1 MSKVFVTGASGFI
14 GQSICKFLA
23 TSKHIVCGAVRDKI
37 SIPNTSTIK
46 YLNIGDITLQKNW
59 KNILAG
65 YDCVIHCASRAHVIN
80 EIKINSL
87 ETYRLINLKS
97 TVELAKQCSIAG
109 VKRMIFLSSIGVL
122 GSNTNNR
129 KPFLYSDKPN
139 PTDNYALSKYEAE
152 QELSKISKETGL
164 EIVVIRP
171 PLVYGPF
178 APGNLKRLIK
188 IISYGIPLPFSL
200 INNKK
205 SLVGI
210 DNLINLITLC
220 IEHPSAAG
228 KTFLVSDGEDIST
241 PDLISYITSN
251 MGRSARLFSLPIP
264 LLKLS
269 SQIIGRQREIDR
281 LIGSLQVDINYTRK
295 LLNWAPPVSVKEG
308 IRRMIEPL
316 SLNK

>member
-1 MSKVFVTGASGFI
+1 VSKIFVTGASGFI
-14 GQSICKFLA
+14 GQSICKHLIN
-23 TSKHIVCGAVRDKI
+23 SKYTVCGGVRDKT
-37 SIPNTSTIK
+37 SIPNTSMIK
-46 YLNIGDITLQKNW
+46 YLNVGDIALQKNW

-65 YDCVIHCASRAHVIN
+65 YDCVIHCAGRAHVIN

-97 TVELAKQCSIAG
+97 TAELAKQCSIAG

-139 PTDNYALSKYEAE
+139 PTENYALSKYEAE
-152 QELSKISKETGL
+152 QELFKISKETGL

-178 APGNLKRLIK
+178 APGNLKRLIR
-188 IISYGIPLPFSL
+188 IISYGIPLPFGL

-205 SLVGI
+205 SLIGI
-210 DNLINLITLC
+210 DNLIDFITLC
-220 IEHPSAAG
+220 IEHPSAVG
-228 KTFLVSDGEDIST
+228 KTFLVSDNEDIST
-241 PDLISYITSN
+241 PDLISSIAYN
-251 MGRSARLFSLPIP
+251 MGRSTRLFPLPIA

-269 SQIIGRQREIDR
+269 SQIIGRQSEINR
-281 LIGSLQVDINYTRK
+281 LIGSLQVDTNYTRK
-295 LLNWAPPVSVKEG
+295 LLNWTPPLSFKEG
-308 IRRMIEPL
+308 IRRMIKL
-316 SLNK
+316 K